1 MVCSFSSHNGFP
13 GDESPET
20 IFYTDFDTQNKEKL
34 YPTLFAPRQSQKHS
48 RSLLAILLIDRLF
61 PSQILNLGTL

>member
-1 MVCSFSSHNGFP
+1 MDKVCSFSSHNGFP

-48 RSLLAILLIDRLF
+48 RSLLAAR
-61 PSQILNLGTL
+61 P